1 MELSLT
7 QPPTTVSPSRPPSQ
21 HHPLDDLLQ
30 KWNQTMDE
38 HIPFIPDQ
46 ILRDFIHDHDN
57 DESFNLPLHFPGTY
71 PITHPYVQ
79 QQYEDLPPEVLEP
92 HPMDD
97 ESDIPPEVLEE
108 QFKLEEE
115 KRQREQRRLEKQ
127 EQDNAY
133 HTSVLMDKYKEEQK
147 KQKELD
153 KQLQEDREKK
163 ELMEKQNLEKALEVQ
178 KAKEAIERELE
189 LQRIESTLPPEP
201 SPTDP
206 NAIQIIF
213 HLPTGERVNRFF
225 HKSDTIKT
233 LKDFIDTRALH
244 GKTIPSLY
252 HLLEYPKK
260 VWDQLDQ
267 KLSDTNWQKKQL
279 LRIEPRS

>member
-1 MELSLT
+1 MELSLN
-7 QPPTTVSPSRPPSQ
+7 QPPVVSTPSRPPTQ
-21 HHPLDDLLQ
+21 HRPNLEDLLQ
-30 KWNQTMDE
+30 QWNRIDQTMDE
-38 HIPFIPDQ
+38 HISFIPEQ
-46 ILRDFIHDHDN
+46 ILRDTY
-57 DESFNLPLHFPGTY
+57 NLPLHFPGTY
-71 PITHPYVQ
+71 PISHSYER
-79 QQYEDLPPEVLEP
+79 QYEDIPPEVLEP

-153 KQLQEDREKK
+153 KKLQEEREKW
-163 ELMEKQNLEKALEVQ
+163 EILEKQNLEKTLEAK
-178 KAKEAIERELE
+178 KAKEAKERELE

-201 SPTDP
+201 VPTDP
-206 NAIQIIF
+206 NAIQITF
-213 HLPTGERVNRFF
+213 QLPTGEKVGRFF
-225 HKSDTIKT
+225 LRSDTIKT

-244 GKTIPSLY
+244 GKTIPPLY
-252 HLLEYPKK
+252 NILEYPKK
-260 VWDQLDQ
+260 VCDQLDQ
-267 KLSDTNWQKKQL
+267 KLSDTNWKKKEL